1 MIKKF
6 WWIVTEE
13 DGEVV
18 IPFGSEIIK
27 YVNVKNGMVFTARTV
42 NELDPIYEKIKLIL
56 HEPVSDMIETNERL
70 LKVFNDA
77 YKVYIFEG
85 FDKDI
90 VFLGIKL
97 KYYSEPID
105 ACLTLTP
112 DMTDIVQYH
121 VKPNK
126 RYPYEQKITRLMQ
139 NKEPSTIPIV
149 NFGED

>member
-56 HEPVSDMIETNERL
+56 PEPVSDMIETDGRL

-77 YKVYIFEG
+77 YKIYIFEG
-85 FDKDI
+85 LDKDI

-97 KYYSEPID
+97 TRNNDPD
-105 ACLTLTP
+105 DVCLILKSDTMDSFNIPT
-112 DMTDIVQYH
+112 H
-121 VKPNK
+121 
-126 RYPYEQKITRLMQ
+126 Q
-139 NKEPSTIPIV
+139 NSI
-149 NFGED
+149 NNSDED

>member
-56 HEPVSDMIETNERL
+56 PEPVSDMIETDGRL

-77 YKVYIFEG
+77 YKIYIFEG
-85 FDKDI
+85 LDKDI
-90 VFLGIKL
+90 VFLSIKL
-97 KYYSEPID
+97 TRNNDPVDVCLILKSDTMDSFNITTHQNSINNSEEI
-105 ACLTLTP
+105 
-112 DMTDIVQYH
+112 
-121 VKPNK
+121 
-126 RYPYEQKITRLMQ
+126 
-139 NKEPSTIPIV
+139 KE
-149 NFGED
+149 GGK

>member
-56 HEPVSDMIETNERL
+56 PKPVSDMIETEGRL

-77 YKVYIFEG
+77 YKIYIFEG

-97 KYYSEPID
+97 TRNNDPADVCLILKSDTMDSSNIPTHQNSINNSE
-105 ACLTLTP
+105 
-112 DMTDIVQYH
+112 
-121 VKPNK
+121 
-126 RYPYEQKITRLMQ
+126 
-139 NKEPSTIPIV
+139 
-149 NFGED
+149 ED